1 MRRTNRTHGS
11 SIVARRLGL
20 AATLLGVT
28 ALPACRD
35 AGSDADPDGGTAAGS
50 DGGSDDAAD
59 TSGGTGEPGVEIAP
73 LSPTDRLVRISMA
86 LRGRRPALEELDAV
100 EADPAAL
107 DAIIDTY
114 LDDPRF
120 GETIRDLHNEA
131 LLVLVDYFVFPAGFP
146 PLGPAAGHDIYALN
160 RAVTEAPLRLIEH
173 VVMNDRPY
181 DEIVTAEYTVA
192 DDQVAAVWG
201 LPAGGDGEWTETQWD
216 DGRGNAGILS
226 DSWLV
231 QRHGSTPSNANR
243 GRANAISRAL
253 LCYDFADRDIVL
265 DADIDLSDPEAVAH
279 AVSQNQAC
287 ASCHQGLDPLA
298 SFFQDYFPQFLPAEI
313 VEVAVDEDDQAY
325 PLPTYYPGIFTDLL
339 GVPMRDRGFFGA
351 PGDDLPALGRLIA
364 DDPRFSACAA
374 RRFVAYFHQIDPSDV
389 PQALEAEFQ
398 SVLLD
403 SGMDA
408 KALAKA
414 IVLDE
419 RFAASHVVVD
429 EDDDPAAPSPA
440 DDVVGVKKARP
451 VQLGQLFEDLTG
463 FRWRT
468 DLGVVD
474 PVDLP
479 YGLGHVDLMDDS
491 FLGYAVLAGGL
502 DSIYVTRPSHT
513 YSASTSLVLRAL
525 AQLAASFVVAA
536 DFAAAPAS
544 RRLLGQVEA
553 TTTDEAAIRD
563 QLVAL
568 HRRLYGARIEPD
580 GVEADDGWALWS
592 GALAH
597 GGDPARAWT
606 VTLTAMLQDLRIAY
620 Y

>member
-1 MRRTNRTHGS
+1 MRRTNRSHRS
-11 SIVARRLGL
+11 AVVAM
-20 AATLLGVT
+20 LLGI
-28 ALPACRD
+28 AACRD
-35 AGSDADPDGGTAAGS
+35 DASDANA
-50 DGGSDDAAD
+50 DGGSDAGTQGSSDDGAD
-59 TSGGTGEPGVEIAP
+59 TSGGTGQDGVEIAP
-73 LSPTDRLVRISMA
+73 LSPSDRLVRISMA
-86 LRGRRPALEELDAV
+86 LRGRRPALDELDAV

-107 DAIIDTY
+107 DAIVDTY

-131 LLVLVDYFVFPAGFP
+131 LLVLVDYFIYPAGFP
-146 PLGPAAGHDIYALN
+146 PLGPAADHDIYALN

-201 LPAGGDGEWTETQWD
+201 LPAGEPGEWTETAWD

-226 DSWLV
+226 DSWLY

-265 DADIDLSDPEAVAH
+265 DSDIDLSDPEAVAH
-279 AVSQNQAC
+279 AVSANQAC

-313 VEVAVDEDDQAY
+313 VEVAVSEDDQAY
-325 PLPTYYPGIFTDLL
+325 PLPSFYPGIFTDLL
-339 GVPMRDRGFFGA
+339 DVPMRDRAFFGA

-389 PQALEAEFQ
+389 PQDQEAEFQ

-414 IVLDE
+414 IVLDD
-419 RFAASHVVVD
+419 RFAASHVVLG
-429 EDDDPAAPSPA
+429 EDDDPAAPGPA

-468 DLGVVD
+468 DLGIVD

-502 DSIYVTRPSHT
+502 DSVYVTRPSHT
-513 YSASTSLVLRAL
+513 YSASTSLVLRTL
-525 AQLAASFVVAA
+525 AQLAAGAVVEA
-536 DFAAAPAS
+536 DLAAAPGS
-544 RRLLGQVEA
+544 RRLLGLVEA
-553 TTTDEAAIRD
+553 TTTDEATIRD
-563 QLVAL
+563 QIVAL

-580 GVEADDGWALWS
+580 GIDADDGWALWS

-597 GGDPARAWT
+597 GGDPVRAWT
-606 VTLTAMLQDLRIAY
+606 ITLTAMLQDLRIAY